1 MIVVF
6 EKQTNKFVG
15 IAAKIIDNGH
25 WREPKLEELY
35 PDADLNRLGCI
46 YVRDSPKYALKPD
59 GWQLKLDEN
68 GAPIGVERKPALPK
82 IHLTTNAQDTDGDDL
97 PELVAD
103 AKSKATITAE
113 LKDAKGERLKRDFI
127 MIFKTTGGTLSAR
140 RVAAKDGKATVEL
153 TSSVETVLVTV
164 SASGEGVQ
172 GDSLSFE
179 FMPPEG

>member
-1 MIVVF
+1 
-6 EKQTNKFVG
+6 
-15 IAAKIIDNGH
+15 
-25 WREPKLEELY
+25 
-35 PDADLNRLGCI
+35 
-46 YVRDSPKYALKPD
+46 
-59 GWQLKLDEN
+59 
-68 GAPIGVERKPALPK
+68 
-82 IHLTTNAQDTDGDDL
+82 
-97 PELVAD
+97 LVAD

-127 MIFKTTGGTLSAR
+127 VIFKTTGGTLSAR